1 MRARAL
7 GLAAVM
13 TLGTFP
19 ASAEGPAPKQ
29 GDYVIRN
36 FRFRSGET
44 LPELRVHYRTLGAP
58 RRDARGVVRNAVLI
72 LHGTT
77 GSGAQFIDER
87 FAGELFGHGQLLDA
101 SRYFLV
107 LPDDIGHGQERR
119 TPGTR
124 MPA

>member
-1 MRARAL
+1 
-7 GLAAVM
+7 M

-19 ASAEGPAPKQ
+19 ARAESPAPKQ
-29 GDYVIRN
+29 GDYVIRD

-58 RRDARGVVRNAVLI
+58 RRDARGVVRNARLI

-77 GSGAQFIDER
+77 GSGAQFINER
-87 FAGELFGHGQLLDA
+87 FAGELFGRGQLLYA

-107 LPDDIGHGQERR
+107 LPDDIGHGQGRR